1 MGLEPLNVAA
11 PLLDT
16 HVWIW
21 WMRRDERL
29 GAASLLYL
37 DRLPLDDRPAVAD
50 ISLWEITMLVER
62 RRLALNGSLEDWL
75 ETASHPRTVRVM
87 PISASIAAD
96 TTGLP
101 RALRDPAD
109 RIIVATSRVLK
120 LPLLTYD
127 RAILRLRL
135 TDRWSAT

>member
-1 MGLEPLNVAA
+1 VAA

-16 HVWIW
+16 HAWIW

-29 GAASLLYL
+29 GAASLEYL

-50 ISLWEITMLVER
+50 ISLWEIAMLVER
-62 RRLALNGSLEDWL
+62 QRLALNSPVADWL

-87 PISASIAAD
+87 PISPSIAAA
-96 TTGLP
+96 TTTLP

-109 RIIVATSRVLK
+109 RIIVATSRVLQ
-120 LPLLTYD
+120 LPLLTHD
-127 RAILRLRL
+127 RRILRLRL
-135 TDRWSAT
+135 AERWSVV